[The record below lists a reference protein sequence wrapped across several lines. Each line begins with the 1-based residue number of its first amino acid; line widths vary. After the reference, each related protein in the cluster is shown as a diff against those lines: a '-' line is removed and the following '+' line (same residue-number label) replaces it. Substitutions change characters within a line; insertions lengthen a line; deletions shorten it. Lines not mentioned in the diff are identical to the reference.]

1 MKKDYSM
8 EITNKKSTKHK
19 KKNNNS
25 FENEADKLK
34 RYKKEQEAKL
44 KRRKE
49 YDKKRSQEH
58 RVDTTQNNSKANTVP
73 NMNTFNNKSGNQQR
87 CKTVTYKNTG
97 TNKNTQCSYNNN
109 NNKSKSTYTKRK
121 EYQIPEHAQLKPKHK
136 VEDEEKEQHTEQN
149 EEEDNNHKHLMQMEQ
164 LVTNGQNQKVDEFR
178 RLQNETIQL
187 PKYVTT
193 KKKLDVLLVNKC
205 EVSFDELNDNDEDE
219 GEGEGE
225 GEEMMKEEE
234 NKEVITENAEIGA
247 MNDNDNNNNNEAVG
261 TTTEK
266 TNDDEYSNNYEH
278 NLHTNVEYPKIQ
290 RKQRVDSHEYTRLIR
305 KCRQLPTR
313 RDTEDLI
320 TEKYTDTK
328 NNTNDVGNSFRQS
341 SRGKSVNASSQKR
354 QNVGTKH
361 HYHDDE
367 NNFLFSHS
375 PQGDQPTIVKDYM
388 RTQKQRLR
396 NKEEED
402 KQKQTEKAINIFKNL
417 SVLQKAHRQPNFRRD
432 AHVPAVKANPHHI
445 HTTENLSLESSTEID
460 AEECIREI
468 DDVKQIIAI
477 GDQHRKEETITKE
490 GYDDFIKREED
501 EIREQLG
508 YVDNNNINKP
518 INEESNTNTETS
530 LKRSL
535 HSVNEMKDN
544 KKKIKEKHVLEEE
557 FIKKIDN
564 TIKNAGENVKNVRQ
578 FIRSSSSRK
587 QIQEELTDGDNQD
600 QIINSIETEHKQTEN
615 ENENEISMQDN
626 DNNINI
632 NNNQQQ
638 DEYDEKQN
646 GPSIKVP
653 STLGPSNVNSIPQ
666 HDMYEEDEEEDNENQ
681 LVDKVTYLYQ
691 LLEAVYKVD
700 AYRSFCENVCS
711 YIESK
716 ENYERNLS
724 FLCQTTED
732 FILLQQYKFSYITM
746 MSYMRKK
753 YIYSLGIERLIFVI
767 KFYPLNEIVSYYN
780 YVSYL
785 TEMKKIVAPF
795 KRAAFIHFYENIY
808 NNDSQEEEYDEQ
820 AYALEQE
827 KLMRLDNLF
836 KNYRLYT
843 VNEVFQL
850 FKQCDMNA
858 QFQQEQSQSQY
869 EDESYNKNGSLRSG
883 SNNNNRNTNANVVS
897 PKTTTAYNK
906 VRNNFIE
913 NNTNLNLSVCS
924 YISAQTVF
932 TENSAKNSVITDKDQ
947 KRLNQSLINVF
958 GKQKKS
964 KSKQRKPFSTKMLK
978 DTLEQSI
985 TKQQHHNNNNNP
997 FATPSHSSHKEISK
1011 QTPTISD
1018 PDPQDISAEKDDIH
1032 NIDEW
1037 HSIHKPDSSR
1047 ERSGGEIIS
1056 PQSVNPFQDNKNNA
1070 TSSIARKQSDGEYS
1084 NDDSA
1089 YDFMDNKLDEGDNS
1103 LDIEAI
1109 RNEESIPE
1117 QIHPDDNEKEV
1128 KQVNDKEI
1136 VNESP
1141 IKEEIKNSP
1150 PSFDE
1155 EQIKEDINNH
1165 SGDAY
1170 TDGINVVFSNNIAA
1184 NDSNSGVSSNKNNR
1198 YAQDNVDKDESK
1210 EHPVSIEETSQ
1221 DNNNNNK
1228 QQPTSKEEGT
1238 TIDEILTKN
1247 EQAAL
1252 STKPFVIPPGIT
1264 DEEFAES
1271 IANELL
1277 NNLIQTEIQKPSKP
1291 LLHKKHSSNTHKLPL
1306 DSSASLQSSIV
1317 SSGSVGGSPK
1327 LTPTLSNIAHITAQ
1341 LTNPNESTNSIF
1353 MRTLREKKRERN
1365 LNLYNE
1371 KIAPE
1376 FINLIEKK
1384 IDTNYNTIVDQLSI
1398 PYKIDGENLMNKILL
1413 RDESIQNGKLIFEN
1427 QDDINNNNFIS
1438 TELIKEFEPTDRKL
1452 RNEES
1457 NANANSY
1464 YDNILN
1470 ECLIDAANEIISKER
1485 KYGSLGEPL
1494 PWSVRT
1500 REVGF
1505 KYGKDVNSK
1514 RKLQTKVKKK
1524 LEALVE
1530 TKMGLIQENHEYL
1543 DKEQIVNDREKKF
1556 IESIKEELVEEDEHW
1571 KVFEKDE
1578 TQIKLLLSKIVM
1590 EQLLSEV
1597 VEILEHVQ
1605 LSRRDPAKYQSK
1617 SIYACEDI
1625 PRLSFQNTTEI
1636 NTTNEENDSINQ

>member
-1 MKKDYSM
+1 M
-8 EITNKKSTKHK
+8 EIANKKGTKHK

-25 FENEADKLK
+25 FENEADKIK
-34 RYKKEQEAKL
+34 RHKKEQEAKL

-49 YDKKRSQEH
+49 YDKKLSQEH
-58 RVDTTQNNSKANTVP
+58 RIDTTQNNSKANTVP
-73 NMNTFNNKSGNQQR
+73 NMNTFNNKQHKVPNQQR
-87 CKTVTYKNTG
+87 CKTVTYKNTN
-97 TNKNTQCSYNNN
+97 TNKNTQHSYNNN
-109 NNKSKSTYTKRK
+109 NKKSKSTYTKRN
-121 EYQIPEHAQLKPKHK
+121 EYQIPEHAKPKPKHRMEE
-136 VEDEEKEQHTEQN
+136 EDNTEQN
-149 EEEDNNHKHLMQMEQ
+149 EEEDTNQKHLMQMEQ

-187 PKYVTT
+187 PKYVNT

-205 EVSFDELNDNDEDE
+205 EVSFDELNDNDEDD
-219 GEGEGE
+219 GEE
-225 GEEMMKEEE
+225 GEETKGEE
-234 NKEVITENAEIGA
+234 NKEVITENAEIGGMNDNNEVVKTTTEK
-247 MNDNDNNNNNEAVG
+247 MNDNDYSNNNE
-261 TTTEK
+261 ERNIYNK
-266 TNDDEYSNNYEH
+266 KN
-278 NLHTNVEYPKIQ
+278 K
-290 RKQRVDSHEYTRLIR
+290 RKQHVDSHEYMRKIK
-305 KCRQLPTR
+305 KCREFPTR

-320 TEKYTDTK
+320 TEKYSDTK

-341 SRGKSVNASSQKR
+341 SRGRSVNASSQKR
-354 QNVGTKH
+354 QHVGTKH

-375 PQGDQPTIVKDYM
+375 PQVDQPTIVKDYM
-388 RTQKQRLR
+388 RTQKQRKR
-396 NKEEED
+396 KKEEEE
-402 KQKQTEKAINIFKNL
+402 KQKQTEKAINTYKNL
-417 SVLQKAHRQPNFRRD
+417 NELQNAHRPPNFRRD
-432 AHVPAVKANPHHI
+432 ARVPAVKMRH

-468 DDVKQIIAI
+468 DDVKHIIAI
-477 GDQHRKEETITKE
+477 GDQPRKDETITKE
-490 GYDDFIKREED
+490 GYDDFIRREED

-508 YVDNNNINKP
+508 YLDNNHNNNNNINKP

-535 HSVNEMKDN
+535 HSVNEMKDS

-587 QIQEELTDGDNQD
+587 QIQEELTEGDNQDQD
-600 QIINSIETEHKQTEN
+600 QIINSIETEHKQTT
-615 ENENEISMQDN
+615 ENENEISIQDN
-626 DNNINI
+626 TN
-632 NNNQQQ
+632 NNNQQ
-638 DEYDEKQN
+638 DDYDEKLN

-666 HDMYEEDEEEDNENQ
+666 QEMYEDEDEDNENQ

-691 LLEAVYKVD
+691 LLLAIYKLD
-700 AYRSFCENVCS
+700 AYRSFLENVSS
-711 YIESK
+711 YIETK
-716 ENYERNLS
+716 ENYDRNLS

-808 NNDSQEEEYDEQ
+808 NNDSQEEYDEQ

-827 KLMRLDNLF
+827 RLMRLDNLF

-869 EDESYNKNGSLRSG
+869 EDDSYNKIGSLRN
-883 SNNNNRNTNANVVS
+883 SNSNVNVNAVS
-897 PKTTTAYNK
+897 PKITEYSK
-906 VRNNFIE
+906 VRKNFIE
-913 NNTNLNLSVCS
+913 NNNTFNLSVCS
-924 YISAQTVF
+924 CISAQTIF

-947 KRLNQSLINVF
+947 QRLNKSFINVF
-958 GKQKKS
+958 GKPKKS

-978 DTLEQSI
+978 ETLEQSNI
-985 TKQQHHNNNNNP
+985 KQHHNNP
-997 FATPSHSSHKEISK
+997 FATPSPSSNKEITK
-1011 QTPTISD
+1011 QTPTVSE

-1037 HSIHKPDSSR
+1037 HSINKPDSSR
-1047 ERSGGEIIS
+1047 ERSGSEIIS
-1056 PQSVNPFQDNKNNA
+1056 PQSINPFQDTKNNA
-1070 TSSIARKQSDGEYS
+1070 TSSIGRKQSDGEYS

-1089 YDFMDNKLDEGDNS
+1089 YDFTDNKLDEGDNS

-1117 QIHPDDNEKEV
+1117 QIHLEDNEKEV
-1128 KQVNDKEI
+1128 KSQVTDKEI
-1136 VNESP
+1136 VSESP
-1141 IKEEIKNSP
+1141 IKEEITKSP
-1150 PSFDE
+1150 PSFEE
-1155 EQIKEDINNH
+1155 EQIKEDINNN
-1165 SGDAY
+1165 SGDGY
-1170 TDGINVVFSNNIAA
+1170 TEGINVVFSNNIAA
-1184 NDSNSGVSSNKNNR
+1184 NDNNISNKNNR
-1198 YAQDNVDKDESK
+1198 YAQDIIDKDESK
-1210 EHPVSIEETSQ
+1210 EQPISIEETSQ
-1221 DNNNNNK
+1221 DNNNK
-1228 QQPTSKEEGT
+1228 LQPTSKEEVT

-1247 EQAAL
+1247 EQTL
-1252 STKPFVIPPGIT
+1252 TKPFVIPAGVSE
-1264 DEEFAES
+1264 EEFAES
-1271 IANELL
+1271 IANDLL
-1277 NNLIQTEIQKPSKP
+1277 MNLIQTEIQKPSKP

-1384 IDTNYNTIVDQLSI
+1384 IDTNYNTIIDQLSI
-1398 PYKIDGENLMNKILL
+1398 PYKINGENLMNKILL

-1427 QDDINNNNFIS
+1427 QNDINNNNFIS
-1438 TELIKEFEPTDRKL
+1438 TDLIKEFEPTDRKL

-1505 KYGKDVNSK
+1505 KYGRDVNSK